1 MYGVAQRGV
10 WFLFRVFEFD
20 CQENVQEFVVGYIIF
35 LAFMVVIA
43 IERDPAV
50 VCLLHQL
57 CDTAG
62 ADSEGY
68 DQ

>member
-1 MYGVAQRGV
+1 MYGVALRDV
-10 WFLFRVFEFD
+10 WFLFWVFEFD
-20 CQENVQEFVVGYIIF
+20 CQEDVQEFVVSCIIF
-35 LAFMVVIA
+35 LAFMVFIA
-43 IERDPAV
+43 IKRDPTV
-50 VCLLHQL
+50 VCFLHQL